1 MRRWNLIIDVAK
13 CEDCNNCS
21 LACKDEHVGNDWPG
35 YSYPQPLHGHRWMN
49 TMRKERG
56 TGSNIDVSYRPT
68 PCMHCDD
75 APCLRAAA
83 GGAVRKREDGIVLID
98 PQKAR
103 GQKALVE
110 ACPYSAIYW
119 NEERDVPQKC
129 TLCAHLLDEGWDKP
143 RCVQSC
149 PTGALTVA
157 YVEDEEMAARVE
169 VEGLEVLQPGLGT
182 RPRVLYKN
190 LYLFDSVFVAGS
202 VSQKRGGVVECA
214 EGATVLLARDGAA
227 VATVT
232 TDCFGDFKIDGLP
245 AGGERYTLTVG
256 LDGRECTLDIHID
269 RDCVCLGEVA
279 LD

>member
-35 YSYPQPLHGHRWMN
+35 YTYAQPLHGHRWMN

-56 TGSNIDVSYRPT
+56 TGSAMDVCYRST

-83 GGAVRKREDGIVLID
+83 GGAARKREDGVVLLD
-98 PQKAR
+98 PQRAK

-110 ACPYSAIYW
+110 ACPYGAIYW

-157 YVEDEEMAARVE
+157 HVDDAQMAARVAS
-169 VEGLEVLQPGLGT
+169 EGLQVLQPEKGT
-182 RPRVLYKN
+182 RPRVYYKN
-190 LYLFDSVFVAGS
+190 LHLFDSVFVAGS
-202 VSQKRGGVVECA
+202 VSYKQGGVVECA
-214 EGATVLLARDGAA
+214 EGATVMLARDGAP
-227 VATVT
+227 VATAT
-232 TDCFGDFKIDGLP
+232 SDCFGDFKIDGLP

-256 LDGRECTLDIHID
+256 MAGRERTLDIQID
-269 RDCVCLGEVA
+269 NDCACLGEVA